1 MLLESK
7 ELARVLQQ
15 SREIAAEA
23 DAPMT
28 SAHVLLCLFIVE
40 NQARRFLNDHGL
52 ELSQLIESM
61 DAIPQERPQI
71 WDEIYNRAHDIAR
84 VQEERTMSSLH
95 MLVSLCSFVDSSAY
109 GLLKSQHIV
118 PSDIRNDLMGQMLSR
133 PQGAVENETPS
144 PTTLPRFGGGNAP
157 RPTDT
162 PAPKP
167 RAVGLTSKTTLA
179 LAQRFRNANDNDV
192 DEIEVEHTT
201 KRAKQLL
208 RPLSES
214 LSNIPIPSTQ
224 RLSRR
229 RSAQQPTVNVEERSP
244 AQSATTDRAQRQ
256 RRPEPVKAFRPEAY
270 RLTPR
275 EFPLLSRL
283 GRNLSEEAI
292 EGKLDIAIGRDDIIL
307 RLIDTLNKR
316 RSNNPLLVGEPGVGK
331 TAIVEGFVRHL
342 IDQAREGI
350 PTGLEQRIV
359 VSIEASSMVAGTSVR
374 GAFAERMTQL
384 KQEVQR
390 ANGRV
395 IVFFDELHHWIGAGG
410 SNDSGSDASGEL
422 KSALARGEF
431 PCIGATTWAEY
442 TQYIEPDSA
451 FTRRFETVRVA
462 EPDMASTL
470 RIVTGMRQTYEA
482 HHQIEIPNDTIDFA
496 VKLAHRYLPN
506 RRNPDKSFGVI
517 DFAGALARRARED
530 VLSKETVARAV
541 ADQAG
546 IDPSRLMMADKEH
559 YANLHTLL
567 GDEIVGQENAVE
579 RAAALLQRNYAG
591 FSAGRPI
598 GSFLF
603 LGPTGVGKTE
613 FARAIARVLFGS
625 DDSMLRIDMSEY
637 MEAHSIARLIGAPPG
652 YVGHDSAGL
661 LTEPIRRSPYQ
672 LVLLDE
678 IEKAHPDVLN
688 LLIQVLDEGRLTDS
702 RGNTV
707 DFTSSIVVMTTNLG
721 AKLLVESS
729 HQRTVG
735 FASQS
740 NADHDEELA
749 RREAQKYFRPEIWN
763 RIDEVIVFP
772 SLTKSQIARI
782 AKRMLHASSER
793 LKQQRDIS
801 FECGADVIDLLVR
814 SGGYDAE
821 FGARPMR
828 RTIERIVEQFV
839 AQMILE
845 GAAQPGEMLHLA
857 VENDALALRKSA
869 PPPPSKAKEDED
881 SDDEDVRD
889 EETQMPT
896 SPGNDTETDVEGAS
910 VAVAVGRKG

>member
-1 MLLESK
+1 MLAVSK
-7 ELARVLQQ
+7 ELARVLQE
-15 SREIAAEA
+15 SREVAAESNV
-23 DAPMT
+23 PMT

-40 NQARRFLNDHGL
+40 NQAMRFLQDHDL
-52 ELSQLIESM
+52 KLQALIASM
-61 DAIPQERPQI
+61 DTIPQERPKI
-71 WDEIYNRAHDIAR
+71 WEEIFRRAEDIAR
-84 VQEERTMSSLH
+84 VQESPTIDSLH
-95 MLVSLCSFVDSSAY
+95 MLVSLCSFVDCSAY
-109 GLLKSQHIV
+109 DLLKAQKLV
-118 PSDIRNDLMGQMLSR
+118 PSAIRNDLMAQMLS
-133 PQGAVENETPS
+133 APS
-144 PTTLPRFGGGNAP
+144 VPHEPPPTTPPPQFGTSAVRTPRVPAPAP
-157 RPTDT
+157 RPV
-162 PAPKP
+162 
-167 RAVGLTSKTTLA
+167 RLTSNTTQILAERFRKEQDTAEPEEEVA
-179 LAQRFRNANDNDV
+179 LASSS
-192 DEIEVEHTT
+192 TPT
-201 KRAKQLL
+201 KAIL

-214 LSNIPIPSTQ
+214 LSKIPIPSAQT
-224 RLSRR
+224 LARR
-229 RSAQQPTVNVEERSP
+229 RSQQQPTVDVHESTTPARKRSARPHVERKKRP
-244 AQSATTDRAQRQ
+244 A
-256 RRPEPVKAFRPEAY
+256 PVPAFRPEAY

-283 GRNLSEEAI
+283 GKNLSEQAI
-292 EGKLDIAIGRDDIIL
+292 EGKLDTVIGRDEIIL

-331 TAIVEGFVRHL
+331 TAIVEGFTRFL
-342 IDQAREGI
+342 IDQARQGI
-350 PTGLEQRIV
+350 PTGLEQRII
-359 VSIEASSMVAGTSVR
+359 VSIEASSMIAGTSVR

-395 IVFFDELHHWIGAGG
+395 IIFFDELHHWIGAGG

-451 FTRRFETVRVA
+451 FTRRFETIRVA
-462 EPDMASTL
+462 EPDTTSTL
-470 RIVTGMRQTYEA
+470 RIVTGMRATYEE
-482 HHQIEIPNDTIDFA
+482 HHQIEIPDDVIEYA

-530 VLSKETVARAV
+530 ILSKETVARAV

-546 IDPSRLMMADKEH
+546 IAPSRLMMADRAH
-559 YANLHTLL
+559 YAKLDTLL
-567 GDEIVGQENAVE
+567 AQEIVGQEDAVE
-579 RAAALLQRNYAG
+579 RAASLLQRNYAG
-591 FSAGRPI
+591 FSSGRPI

-603 LGPTGVGKTE
+603 MGPTGVGKTE

-625 DDSMLRIDMSEY
+625 DDAMLRIDMSEY
-637 MEAHSIARLIGAPPG
+637 MESHSIARLIGAPPG
-652 YVGHDSAGL
+652 YVGHDAAGM
-661 LTEPIRRSPYQ
+661 LTEPVRRSPYQ

-707 DFTSSIVVMTTNLG
+707 DFTSTIVVMTTNLG
-721 AKLLVESS
+721 AKLLTQST
-729 HQRTVG
+729 QTRTVG
-735 FASQS
+735 FANQT
-740 NADHDEELA
+740 NADQSEELA

-772 SLTKSQIARI
+772 ALTKSQIARI
-782 AKRMLHASSER
+782 ARRMLDTSSQR
-793 LKQQRDIS
+793 LENQRGIS
-801 FECGADVIDLLVR
+801 FECTDDVIDLLVQ

-845 GAAQPGEMLHLA
+845 ERASAGDHLRID
-857 VENDALALRKSA
+857 VEDHQLVLRESVSSKAEAERSAEAPTPSLEEEDTSDALEKIAQSG
-869 PPPPSKAKEDED
+869 S
-881 SDDEDVRD
+881 S
-889 EETQMPT
+889 
-896 SPGNDTETDVEGAS
+896 
-910 VAVAVGRKG
+910 